1 MPRGFT
7 LLELVITIIIIA
19 ILLMTAVPNF
29 SRLLE
34 QQNIKRF
41 AGELEGFLIQAK
53 SESVLQNKSLK
64 IMYIKES
71 DHWILSLNP
80 EGNSPKTISEAKSS
94 SITYLHST
102 NYPHIF
108 LFSKVPSLTFNPVRA
123 TPHMPA
129 SFFFYKDQNK
139 KLKLSI
145 HHMTGR
151 IRLCA
156 QGGNHYGYK
165 IC

>member
-7 LLELVITIIIIA
+7 LLELIITIIILA
-19 ILLMTAVPNF
+19 ILLMMAGPNF

-34 QQNIKRF
+34 HQNIKRF
-41 AGELEGFLIQAK
+41 AGDLEGFLIQAK
-53 SESVLQNKSLK
+53 SESVLKNKSLK
-64 IMYIKES
+64 VIYVKEANY
-71 DHWILSLNP
+71 WILSLNP
-80 EGNSPKTISEAKSS
+80 EGISPTTIFDVKSS
-94 SITYLHST
+94 SITYLHSI
-102 NYPHIF
+102 NYPQLF

-129 SFFFYKDQNK
+129 SFFFYKDKNK
-139 KLKLSI
+139 KIRLSI

-156 QGGNHYGYK
+156 QGGNHYGYE